1 MDLAGRLA
9 ELEELVRDAKSMP
22 LSSSVLISRDEVL
35 EMLHDMQESLPEEIK
50 QARWVVKDREELL
63 AKARVE
69 GDRIVEQARE
79 EQRRLALRDQVARR
93 AEEEAARMVQE
104 AEDATA
110 DMRREAEDYVD
121 AKLAQFEIAL
131 RKILE
136 DAQATARALAKTLD
150 QVEVGRERLH
160 APVTAAEQRLA
171 PTEPEQ
177 PEAQH
182 ARPSQLFDAETE
194 GEDFG

>member
-1 MDLAGRLA
+1 MDLSGRLS
-9 ELEELVRDAKSMP
+9 ELEVVVNEAKSMP

-35 EMLHDMQESLPEEIK
+35 QMIHEMQENLPEEIK

-69 GDRIVEQARE
+69 GDRIIEQAKE

-93 AEEEAARMVQE
+93 AEEEAARMLQE
-104 AEDATA
+104 AEDTTNV
-110 DMRREAEDYVD
+110 MRREAEDYVD

-136 DAQATARALAKTLD
+136 DAQSTARSLAKTLD
-150 QVEVGRERLH
+150 QVEVGRDRLRS
-160 APVTAAEQRLA
+160 PTTVAEQELA
-171 PTEPEQ
+171 PPDLQ
-177 PEAQH
+177 PE
-182 ARPSQLFDAETE
+182 PSDLFDAEAGGEEFAGGE
-194 GEDFG
+194 GVR